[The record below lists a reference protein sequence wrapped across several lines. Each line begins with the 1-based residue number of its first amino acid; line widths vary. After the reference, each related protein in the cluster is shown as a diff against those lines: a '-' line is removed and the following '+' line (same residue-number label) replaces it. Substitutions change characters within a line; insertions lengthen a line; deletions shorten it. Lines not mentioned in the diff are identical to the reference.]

1 MPKKPP
7 EVAKWEARWT
17 KRTPMDDCVALEET
31 LDTAQRVLADLEK
44 RAASYTSLTLPSSL
58 KLELE
63 DKRQEVDNLKAK
75 LETAQHAQQKA
86 QQKTQPAVQAEIN
99 RSSVLRQPVPAE
111 RYIERQADR
120 SLRQDFAAALSQP
133 QQEPLLFNLYGIGGV
148 GKTTLLSRIQILHRH
163 SAHFLRVCFA
173 KTARIDNPLQLM
185 RRLHQQAKTL
195 TADTAPDR
203 FAQQDQQFES
213 ALYQLSQRAP
223 DGSPSSDED
232 ARKVTHWFKRWI
244 WLSPPGFT
252 RCRQSRP
259 RDSSGTGFAAFTAL
273 GEDPDSQQDWIQ
285 QRVRHHPH
293 TRDQPELQALMLDP
307 VTQLTQAFSAS
318 LIQIAQQHNR
328 PLVLVLDTYEKAQ
341 PYLNQWLW
349 QSLVE
354 DTALAT
360 APVRLL
366 VVGRRPLTAD
376 ESWRKLNQDR
386 QLLYEVE
393 LTRFKKEETDQYL
406 PHIGITHGRTLDK
419 IRKVTQGLPYY
430 LNWVRE
436 QREKGKELDFSKGNQ
451 AIADLLLQGL
461 DNRQRQLLQA
471 VACCRWFDRA
481 TLRHLLGSKGLD
493 WQPEQQLDA
502 TFDGLKQSDFIE
514 FSQGHYRLDDV
525 ARDVLRHACIQDD
538 PQQFRDICAVL
549 ADYFQQ
555 QADTLVARGAPYP
568 DAYEDEDWCAMTA
581 ERLYYGLLGRGREGL
596 RQYVEQV
603 FAAAYLGKP
612 AVFADA
618 FAFIEAEIGD
628 DRQNLLPATT
638 RKFLDKSGTVL
649 RFGWRFLGW
658 SPKRYRHQLEGEKT
672 VSEAEIEASI
682 RSLLGYVGDLQ
693 ESLSQFAGW
702 LFKVLRSPWLRERTD
717 LVLQAEGQIESLLAR
732 CRPQLIHGL
741 FSSLGNLLKFV
752 ERYEDSLA
760 YYQKALELDRGN
772 AIALLGQGEALL
784 HLERYEEALESCQ
797 QAIDL
802 DLQFAGAWINRGTAL
817 YSLERYEEALES
829 CQQAIDLDPNSVE
842 AWLNRGDTLQ
852 NLQQY
857 EQSLVAY
864 DRALAIDAKNPSAQ
878 NSRALTLSLLQEF
891 DRAITAIDRAIEL
904 KPQDVLYRAN
914 RGIILARAGRAAA
927 ALADCDQAIQ
937 QKPNVVFGHYAR
949 ACCQALQANL
959 DAALA
964 SLEQALAIAPR
975 KTRQEARCNP
985 DFDALRNDPRFQ
997 ALIDPGSAST

>member
-1 MPKKPP
+1 
-7 EVAKWEARWT
+7 
-17 KRTPMDDCVALEET
+17 MDDCVALEET

-148 GKTTLLSRIQILHRH
+148 GKTTLLSRLQILHRH

-185 RRLHQQAKTL
+185 RHLHQQAKVL
-195 TADTAPDR
+195 TAATAPDR
-203 FAQQDQQFES
+203 FAQQDQHFES

-223 DGSPSSDED
+223 DGSPSSAED
-232 ARKVTHWFKRWI
+232 ARKVTHWFERWI
-244 WLSPPGFT
+244 WLSPPSFT
-252 RCRQSRP
+252 RRRQARSLDP
-259 RDSSGTGFAAFTAL
+259 AGPGFAAFTAL

-436 QREKGKELDFSKGNQ
+436 QREKGKELDFSRGNQ
-451 AIADLLLQGL
+451 AIAELLLQGL

-481 TLRHLLGSKGLD
+481 TLRHLLSSKKLG
-493 WQPEQQLDA
+493 WQLEQQHLDA
-502 TFDGLKQSDFIE
+502 TFDWLKQSDFIE

-525 ARDVLRHACIQDD
+525 ARDVLRQACVQDD

-555 QADTLVARGAPYP
+555 QADNLVPSDAPYP
-568 DAYEDEDWCAMTA
+568 DAYEDEDWCSMTA
-581 ERLYYGLLGRGREGL
+581 ERLYYGLLGKGREGL

-702 LFKVLRSPWLRERTD
+702 LFKVLRSPWLKERTD
-717 LVLQAEGQIESLLAR
+717 LVLQAEGQIELLSTC
-732 CRPQLIHGL
+732 CRPQLMYGL
-741 FSSLGNLLKFV
+741 FASLGSLLNFV
-752 ERYEDSLA
+752 ERYEESLA
-760 YYQKALELDRGN
+760 YYQKALELGQGN
-772 AIALLGQGEALL
+772 AIVFSDQSAALARLK
-784 HLERYEEALESCQ
+784 RYE
-797 QAIDL
+797 
-802 DLQFAGAWINRGTAL
+802 TAL
-817 YSLERYEEALES
+817 DSA
-829 CQQAIDLDPNSVE
+829 QQAIDLDPEFAAAWINQSFAFHNLERFKEALTSAQKAIDLDPESVD
-842 AWLNRGDTLQ
+842 AWRNRGGTLQ
-852 NLQQY
+852 SLQRY
-857 EQSLVAY
+857 EEALVAC
-864 DRALAIDAKNPSAQ
+864 DRAYELNPKDCEVLNIQ
-878 NSRALTLSLLQEF
+878 ALTLSLLQQF
-891 DRAITAIDRAIEL
+891 DKAITAIDRAIKL
-904 KPQDVLYRAN
+904 DPQDALYQAN
-914 RGIILARAGRAAA
+914 RGIILARAGRYAE
-927 ALADCDQAIQ
+927 ALADCDRAIQ
-937 QKPNVVFGHYAR
+937 QKPHTVFGYYAR
-949 ACCQALQANL
+949 ACCQALHADL

-975 KTRQEARCNP
+975 KTRQEARYNP

-997 ALIDPGSAST
+997 ALIDSGSAST